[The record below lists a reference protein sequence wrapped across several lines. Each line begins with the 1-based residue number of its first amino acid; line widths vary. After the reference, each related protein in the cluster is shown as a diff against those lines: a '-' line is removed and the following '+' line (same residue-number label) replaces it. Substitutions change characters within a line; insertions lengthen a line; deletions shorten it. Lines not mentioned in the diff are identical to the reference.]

1 MITLTAQQSAE
12 ITFGASTHHVG
23 LTTLKSIIME
33 SGLVAFSFAG
43 QLPNDWTR
51 DTLSFPVGQPCAES
65 QFISGIVSAS
75 PASFQTA
82 FSNQQ
87 SPALQNTFFEY
98 DGSASIDLKNA
109 QLYINGTAM
118 LEFPASGGG
127 PSGCAVESASV
138 AYSAALGRPLA
149 TLALAVFG
157 SLTTFLGVSYAA
169 NIAMG
174 ENLAVGTI
182 GGGTIGNRP

>member
-1 MITLTAQQSAE
+1 
-12 ITFGASTHHVG
+12 
-23 LTTLKSIIME
+23 
-33 SGLVAFSFAG
+33 
-43 QLPNDWTR
+43 
-51 DTLSFPVGQPCAES
+51 
-65 QFISGIVSAS
+65 
-75 PASFQTA
+75 
-82 FSNQQ
+82 
-87 SPALQNTFFEY
+87 
-98 DGSASIDLKNA
+98 
-109 QLYINGTAM
+109 LYINGTAM